1 MGMEQT
7 ETQGK
12 GVDGNGATHNV
23 YFLFCVIVK
32 DIDDGDDI
40 DVIEALREGV
50 RWAGTMKGS
59 L

>member
-1 MGMEQT
+1 MEQT

-12 GVDGNGATHNV
+12 GADNNGTTHNV
-23 YFLFCVIVK
+23 YFLFRVIVK

-40 DVIEALREGV
+40 DMIEALGEEV
-50 RWAGTMKGS
+50 RWAGTG